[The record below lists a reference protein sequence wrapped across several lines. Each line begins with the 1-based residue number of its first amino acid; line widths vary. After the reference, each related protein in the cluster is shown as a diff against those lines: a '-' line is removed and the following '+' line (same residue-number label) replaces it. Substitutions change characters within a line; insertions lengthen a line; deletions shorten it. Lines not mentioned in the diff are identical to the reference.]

1 MFSSESL
8 KELVHESSRIS
19 PVGAPAMISLAHL
32 RLQIERSFSPLAC
45 ECTISGDHSLTVKL
59 YHPVSGQ
66 VDLVVSG
73 LNIARLQSAESVEA
87 LIEEL
92 RYELQSNTLHYPNPT
107 M

>member
-1 MFSSESL
+1 M
-8 KELVHESSRIS
+8 
-19 PVGAPAMISLAHL
+19 ACAMISLSQL
-32 RLQIERSFSPLAC
+32 RLSIERSFSPLAC
-45 ECTISGDHSLTVKL
+45 ECTLTGDHSLTVKL

-73 LNIARLQSAESVEA
+73 LNTTALQSAESVEA

-92 RYELQSNTLHYPNPT
+92 RYELQSNSLQRPDPV